1 MTPDQPEEKVQMNAL
16 EIVKQAYIYLNEK
29 DIPHYFSLMSPHV
42 EFYQTEEL
50 PWGGH
55 YRGFDESK
63 VFFSKFSPLIDSSV
77 EISHYIQAGDPIV
90 VLGKTSGI
98 AKQTGKSFSCNLTH
112 PWTVKEGKIVR
123 LEVYIDTDVIKAA
136 LV

>member
-1 MTPDQPEEKVQMNAL
+1 MNPL

-29 DIPHYFSLMSPHV
+29 DIANYFSLMSPNV

-50 PWGGH
+50 PWGGY

-63 VFFSKFSPLIDSSV
+63 VFFSKFSPLIDSTV
-77 EISHYIQAGDPIV
+77 ELSHYIQAGDRIV
-90 VLGKTSGI
+90 AIGNTSGV
-98 AKQTGKSFSCNLTH
+98 AKQTGKKFTCNLAH
-112 PWTVKEGKIVR
+112 VWTVKEGTIVR

>member
-1 MTPDQPEEKVQMNAL
+1 MNSL

-29 DIPHYFSLMSPHV
+29 DIPRYFSLMSPDI

-63 VFFSKFSPLIDSSV
+63 VFFSNFSPLIDSEV
-77 EISHYIQAGDPIV
+77 EISYYIQAGDRTVAI
-90 VLGKTSGI
+90 GKTSGV
-98 AKQTGKSFSCNLTH
+98 AKQTGKKFSCNLAH
-112 PWTVKEGKIVR
+112 VWTIKEEKIVR
-123 LEVYIDTDVIKAA
+123 LEVYIDTDVIKTA
-136 LV
+136 LI

>member
-1 MTPDQPEEKVQMNAL
+1 MNAL

-29 DIPHYFSLMSPHV
+29 DIPHYFSLMSFNV

-63 VFFSKFSPLIDSSV
+63 VFFSKFSPLIDSTV
-77 EISHYIQAGDPIV
+77 EISHYIQAGEQIV
-90 VLGKTSGI
+90 AIGNTIGL
-98 AKQTGKSFSCNLTH
+98 AKLTGKKFSCNLAH
-112 PWTVKEGKIVR
+112 IWTVKEEKIVR
-123 LEVYIDTDVIKAA
+123 LEVYIDTDAMKTA
-136 LV
+136 LTSA

>member
-1 MTPDQPEEKVQMNAL
+1 MNAL
-16 EIVKQAYIYLNEK
+16 EIVKQAYIYLNKK
-29 DIPHYFSLMSPHV
+29 DIVNYFSLMSPNV

-63 VFFSKFSPLIDSSV
+63 VFFSKFSPLIDSEV
-77 EISHYIQAGDPIV
+77 EISHYIQAGDRIV
-90 VLGKTSGI
+90 AIGKTSGV
-98 AKQTGKSFSCNLTH
+98 AKQTGKKFSSNLAH
-112 PWTVKEGKIVR
+112 VWTVKEEKIVR
-123 LEVYIDTDVIKAA
+123 LEVYIDTDTIKAA